1 MNLIVIM
8 LDSLRQDHVSLYHQ
22 GQGPFADVAPC
33 QTPNIDA
40 FGQESLIFEN
50 IYPEAF
56 PTIPVRTALLTG
68 QRTLP
73 YRPWQPLTAEDV
85 TATELLRG
93 EGYVCGLI
101 SDTYHY
107 RAPGMNFHRN
117 FHSYRWIRGQEYD
130 PYESGPVQRNLDDYV
145 NAHYPPLWRERV
157 HQFLAN
163 TDAFTEE
170 QRWFPAQVVDEART
184 WLRRNRAHDRLF
196 LWIDSFDPHEP
207 WDPPPHWDAYTDP
220 AYRGPRLILPMGGP
234 AADWASPE
242 QIRHI
247 RGLYAGEVAFVDH
260 CLGQLFATLRD
271 LGYYDDSIILL
282 VADHGHPLADHG
294 KFLKGTDRLYNELL
308 KVPFLLRLPGG
319 RGGGQRI
326 SALAQFHDVLPTLLT
341 MMGWSNLT
349 SDMHGRSFDRV
360 VRGETAEHRDRMI
373 TGYYAGHERCIRDD
387 HWSLVLR
394 PADEPDELYDL
405 TADRGER
412 RNLIDAHPE
421 IATALARSFGSL
433 YYRSGAPV
441 ATVKGVQ
448 GAYEVASGSVE

>member
-22 GQGPFADVAPC
+22 GQGPFDDVAPC

-40 FGQESLIFEN
+40 FGQASLIFEN

-145 NAHYPPLWRERV
+145 NAHYPPLWRDRV
-157 HQFLAN
+157 RQFLAN
-163 TDAFTEE
+163 TDTFTEE

-207 WDPPPHWDAYTDP
+207 WDRRRTGIPIPTRRTGGRASSCRWAARPPS
-220 AYRGPRLILPMGGP
+220 GPRRSKS
-234 AADWASPE
+234 ATF
-242 QIRHI
+242 
-247 RGLYAGEVAFVDH
+247 AG
-260 CLGQLFATLRD
+260 CM
-271 LGYYDDSIILL
+271 
-282 VADHGHPLADHG
+282 P
-294 KFLKGTDRLYNELL
+294 
-308 KVPFLLRLPGG
+308 
-319 RGGGQRI
+319 
-326 SALAQFHDVLPTLLT
+326 
-341 MMGWSNLT
+341 
-349 SDMHGRSFDRV
+349 
-360 VRGETAEHRDRMI
+360 VR
-373 TGYYAGHERCIRDD
+373 
-387 HWSLVLR
+387 WPS
-394 PADEPDELYDL
+394 
-405 TADRGER
+405 
-412 RNLIDAHPE
+412 
-421 IATALARSFGSL
+421 
-433 YYRSGAPV
+433 
-441 ATVKGVQ
+441 
-448 GAYEVASGSVE
+448 